1 MEHERINEIIEK
13 YNSDKSALISI
24 LYEIQTEDG
33 YLNQEVLKSVA
44 TSLEISLIQLFG
56 IVTFCKIFR
65 LEPSGKHIIRVCLG
79 TACHVRGAPKILEE
93 FERHLNIKTG
103 ETTKDLMFTLEKV
116 NCLGCCALGPVVVID
131 DDNYYGQMT
140 QAKVTSLL
148 KKLGQP
154 RKNK

>member
-1 MEHERINEIIEK
+1 MENERINEIIEK

-24 LYEIQTEDG
+24 LYEIQMEDG

-44 TSLEISLIQLFG
+44 NSLEISITQLFG

-65 LEPSGKHIIRVCLG
+65 LEPSGEHTIRVCLG

-103 ETTKDLMFTLEKV
+103 ETTKDLMFTLDKV
-116 NCLGCCALGPVVVID
+116 NCLGCCALGPVVLVD
-131 DDNYYGQMT
+131 NGNYYGQMT
-140 QAKVTSLL
+140 QAKVASLI
-148 KKLGQP
+148 KKLRQS
-154 RKNK
+154 RKK